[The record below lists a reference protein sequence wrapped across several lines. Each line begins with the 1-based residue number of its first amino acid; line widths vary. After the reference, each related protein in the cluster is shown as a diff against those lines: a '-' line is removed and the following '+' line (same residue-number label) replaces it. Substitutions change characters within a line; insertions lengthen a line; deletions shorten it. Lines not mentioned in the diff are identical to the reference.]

1 MFEAHLAPSHTY
13 FYVLDALEAFLL
25 NRFYR
30 LASHLRE
37 NLSTTISPA
46 GKKNY
51 HVRAKDSE
59 GGHFPSNLLQLYL
72 TMTPQVGMVG
82 VGSMGSMMS
91 LLFAEH
97 GYQVFFFDIGNYYI
111 EAHSIKR

>member
-1 MFEAHLAPSHTY
+1 MIGAHLTPSHTY

-30 LASHLRE
+30 LASCQRE
-37 NLSTTISPA
+37 NLSTTILLA

-59 GGHFPSNLLQLYL
+59 GGHFSSNLLQLYL
-72 TMTPQVGMVG
+72 TMT
-82 VGSMGSMMS
+82 
-91 LLFAEH
+91 
-97 GYQVFFFDIGNYYI
+97 
-111 EAHSIKR
+111 